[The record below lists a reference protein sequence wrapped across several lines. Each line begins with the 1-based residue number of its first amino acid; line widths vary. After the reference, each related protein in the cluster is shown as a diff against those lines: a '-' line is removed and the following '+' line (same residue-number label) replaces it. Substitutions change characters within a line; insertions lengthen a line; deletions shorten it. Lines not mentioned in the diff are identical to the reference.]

1 MDSMAIDLI
10 GVAFDGS
17 GRLRGQAQA
26 PVELREAGLASAVSG
41 AVRADVVASPPT
53 AERGPTGFFNERALL
68 SMIDAV
74 HARVGAVARG
84 GRFPLLYGADCAVLL
99 GAVPAL
105 RDAHG
110 AAGLLFIDAHED
122 ATSMESSTTGEAA
135 NMEIALLLGLT
146 GSDAPQ
152 SLRRHLPALE
162 PDVLV
167 MLGQR
172 DASYRDEIAVST
184 IAGRVR
190 VHTADEVH
198 RRLDAIAAGAV
209 DHLSRQS
216 RAWWLHVDLDVLRGD
231 EFSACGA
238 ASDPAMPGGLT
249 WTELTA
255 LVSTA
260 LQAPSCRGLS
270 VGVYNTDLDP
280 DRHAARRI
288 VRFIA
293 DTTHAKQHTTAA

>member
-1 MDSMAIDLI
+1 MDNMAIDPI

-26 PVELREAGLASAVSG
+26 PAELREAGLASAVSG
-41 AVRADVVASPPT
+41 AVGEDVVASAPA

-74 HARVGAVARG
+74 HTRVGAAARG
-84 GRFPLLYGADCAVLL
+84 GRFPLLYGADCAILL

-105 RDAHG
+105 RDVHG

-122 ATSMESSTTGEAA
+122 ATTMESSSTGEAA

-146 GSDAPQ
+146 GGDAPEVLQ
-152 SLRRHLPALE
+152 RHLPALD
-162 PDVLV
+162 PDALV
-167 MLGQR
+167 MVGQR
-172 DASYRDEIAVST
+172 DERYRDEIAVPS

-190 VHTADEVH
+190 IHRADEVH
-198 RRLDAIAAGAV
+198 RRLDAIAAAAV
-209 DHLSRQS
+209 DLLSRRS
-216 RAWWLHVDLDVLRGD
+216 PAWWLHVDLDVLRGD
-231 EFSACGA
+231 EFAACGA
-238 ASDPAMPGGLT
+238 ASDPTMPGGLT
-249 WTELTA
+249 WPELTA

-260 LQAPSCRGLS
+260 LQAPTCRGLS

-293 DTTHAKQHTTAA
+293 DTTQGKGRT